1 MVICLERGADLHTAQ
16 LMPLSLTVSCFNK
29 IQIGFT
35 FLVPAYP
42 GSPGQRAAKQVCVCV
57 GELTIAVGER
67 TSLSAMRLVSVLIC
81 LRLGMS
87 ATWPPTAC
95 PYLGSGDEEEAAGE
109 KKSLHRGLHIAEL
122 DSIQVEN
129 TLTVGQD
136 QCVQCENLE
145 HLEGRHQ
152 RTSALLN
159 DVTHC
164 STHTH
169 NTHTCETMHIQ
180 CISNVRLKQY
190 NISSEQ

>member
-1 MVICLERGADLHTAQ
+1 
-16 LMPLSLTVSCFNK
+16 
-29 IQIGFT
+29 
-35 FLVPAYP
+35 
-42 GSPGQRAAKQVCVCV
+42 
-57 GELTIAVGER
+57 
-67 TSLSAMRLVSVLIC
+67 MRLVSVLIC

-87 ATWPPTAC
+87 ATRPPTAC

-152 RTSALLN
+152 RTPALLN

-190 NISSEQ
+190 NSSLFCCNTNAMSSINRQVINYFSAAVNWVSNVRLKQYNISSEQ